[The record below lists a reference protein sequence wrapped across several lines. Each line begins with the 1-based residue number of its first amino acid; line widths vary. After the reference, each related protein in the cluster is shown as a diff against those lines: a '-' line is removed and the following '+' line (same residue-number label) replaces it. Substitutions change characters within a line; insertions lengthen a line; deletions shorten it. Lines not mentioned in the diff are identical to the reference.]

1 MRNENYLLGISDY
14 FWYRNKHPVWLT
26 FKLHQKEWKQGWDY
40 AKLQDIKSPV
50 GSIG

>member
-14 FWYRNKHPVWLT
+14 FWYRNKHPVWMK
-26 FKLHQKEWKQGWDY
+26 FKLHQKEWKQGWEY
-40 AKLQDIKSPV
+40 AKKQDIKSPV